1 MGVKVVKHGDYDL
14 YVDYLKI
21 FRVRKGL
28 CLIIGKIGNVEDI
41 GVRGYI
47 RDKHLIVNVAPK
59 GVDYSMLSII
69 IGIDLY
75 VDCNNALVTTGTI
88 NNTFIVT
95 IVDRSLFGIGGGEME
110 VKLCRDRFYRPVI
123 LEKIEDFYCIKLI
136 DGETEL
142 LAFEI
147 DRVNLALML
156 KGLVEAI
163 EKEMIG
169 D

>member
-28 CLIIGKIGNVEDI
+28 CLVIGKIGNVEDI
-41 GVRGYI
+41 GVQAYVK
-47 RDKHLIVNVAPK
+47 DKNLIVNVAPK

-69 IGIDLY
+69 ISIDLY
-75 VDCNNALVTTGTI
+75 VDCNNALVSTSAT

-95 IVDRSLFGIGGGEME
+95 IVDRSLFGIGGSEME
-110 VKLCRDRFYRPVI
+110 VKLCRDRFYRPIV
-123 LEKIEDFYCIKLI
+123 LEKVEDFYCIKLI

-147 DRVNLALML
+147 DRVNLVEMV
-156 KGLVEAI
+156 KGILEAI